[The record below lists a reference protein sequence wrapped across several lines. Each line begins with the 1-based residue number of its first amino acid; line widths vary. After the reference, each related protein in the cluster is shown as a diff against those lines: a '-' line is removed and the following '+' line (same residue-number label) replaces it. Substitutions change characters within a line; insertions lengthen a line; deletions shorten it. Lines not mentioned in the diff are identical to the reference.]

1 MSNTKNNILQKL
13 KFDPNNYD
21 LNLNLGMLQINEQN
35 YSQSKIIFKKLIT
48 INKKRYEAYLNLS
61 NIENINNNFKESEK
75 VLKKFISKN
84 GYNKEIISALSILYY
99 NIRDFKKLQFTVK
112 QYIDLEENH
121 ILNYLKAILLE
132 DENQI
137 SNSIFFLEK
146 SISTNNKFWPAYEK
160 IFNLCERTN
169 NLDKFHKLLL
179 EAKNIFTNE
188 VKIFYFKA
196 LHEQRSNNNEL
207 ALKIIKEKN
216 LEEKFAKKENSN
228 DLINLYDLLSKINVK
243 IGNYDSSL
251 NFAIKRNKITL
262 QKESNQKFDR
272 NILLNI
278 IKKYKDFYS
287 INSKENFRKSNPGIH
302 HDNLAFLVG
311 FPRSGTTLIDSIL
324 RSHSKTFVLE
334 EKPFLIKIRHKYFKK
349 NSLEKILTIS
359 DKEVME
365 LQSEYFDSFSYSKNK
380 IIIDKF
386 PLNLIEIG
394 FIKKIFPNSKI
405 ILALRHPL
413 DSILSCV
420 LTSFKINEAMANYEN
435 LNKAAIFYDEVFDLF
450 NIYKSAL
457 NFNYYSIKYEN
468 LVNKFDNE
476 IKNLLSFL
484 NLDYENSLKNFH
496 ITAKNR
502 DKINTP
508 RYNQVTKP
516 IYKDSLERYKKF
528 SQVKTIE
535 PLINKWIKQ
544 LNY

>member
-1 MSNTKNNILQKL
+1 MMRDIKINKDKIGKNKPCYIVAELSGNHGGNFNEIL
-13 KFDPNNYD
+13 
-21 LNLNLGMLQINEQN
+21 
-35 YSQSKIIFKKLIT
+35 KLIKLAKDAGANA
-48 INKKRYEAYLNLS
+48 I
-61 NIENINNNFKESEK
+61 
-75 VLKKFISKN
+75 
-84 GYNKEIISALSILYY
+84 
-99 NIRDFKKLQFTVK
+99 KLQ
-112 QYIDLEENH
+112 
-121 ILNYLKAILLE
+121 
-132 DENQI
+132 
-137 SNSIFFLEK
+137 
-146 SISTNNKFWPAYEK
+146 AY
-160 IFNLCERTN
+160 TP
-169 NLDKFHKLLL
+169 D
-179 EAKNIFTNE
+179 T
-188 VKIFYFKA
+188 
-196 LHEQRSNNNEL
+196 
-207 ALKIIKEKN
+207 
-216 LEEKFAKKENSN
+216 
-228 DLINLYDLLSKINVK
+228 
-243 IGNYDSSL
+243 
-251 NFAIKRNKITL
+251 ITL
-262 QKESNQKFDR
+262 NSKKKDFQIYKKHTWS
-272 NILLNI
+272 
-278 IKKYKDFYS
+278 KYKDFYS
-287 INSKENFRKSNPGIH
+287 VNSKKNFRKSPGIH

-324 RSHSKTFVLE
+324 RSHSKTLVLE

-359 DKEVME
+359 DKEVMK

-394 FIKKIFPNSKI
+394 FIKRIFPNSKI

-435 LNKAAIFYDEVFDLF
+435 LNKAAIFYDEVFGLF
-450 NIYKSAL
+450 NIYKSEL

-508 RYNQVTKP
+508 SYNQVTKP

-528 SQVKTIE
+528 SQLQTIE

-544 LNY
+544 FNY

>member
-35 YSQSKIIFKKLIT
+35 YNQSKIIFKKLIN

-61 NIENINNNFKESEK
+61 NIENINKNFKESEK
-75 VLKKFISKN
+75 VLKKFITKN

-99 NIRDFKKLQFTVK
+99 NIRNFKKLQFTVK

-132 DENQI
+132 EENQI
-137 SNSIFFLEK
+137 SNSILFLEK

-160 IFNLCERTN
+160 ILYLCERTN
-169 NLDKFHKLLL
+169 NLDKFHKILL
-179 EAKNIFTNE
+179 EAENIFTKE
-188 VKIFYFKA
+188 LKIFYFKA
-196 LHEQRSNNNEL
+196 MYEQRSNNNEL

-216 LEEKFAKKENSN
+216 LEEKFAIQQNSN

-287 INSKENFRKSNPGIH
+287 VNSKKNFRKSPGIH

-324 RSHSKTFVLE
+324 RSHSKTLVLE

-359 DKEVME
+359 DKEIIE

-394 FIKKIFPNSKI
+394 FIKRIFPNSKI

-435 LNKAAIFYDEVFDLF
+435 LNKAAIFYDEVFGLF

-508 RYNQVTKP
+508 SYNQVTKP

-528 SQVKTIE
+528 SQLQTIE
-535 PLINKWIKQ
+535 PLINKLIK
-544 LNY
+544 